1 MTQPS
6 TRAWSIEDSDV
17 LSIHDTNM
25 VAFVGFTVLIWDHLI
40 TVVDEVELVWRRDKG
55 LVYYLFLLNRYLT
68 PLGFIVNLVAFLLPA
83 WGTETCQR
91 FVKYEGAM
99 TTVGIQVAGLMMF
112 LRVRALYNK
121 KKAVVWSVML
131 VFLVWVGVNAWLL
144 AHGQAV
150 PHASGI
156 HSCSMIFDPSL
167 GKISS
172 ASAWLP
178 LIYDTLVFALILN
191 KTKPALY
198 RETAGHIVRT
208 LFADGILYYS
218 LICAVNLVLTIMIIN
233 ATDGLKNIAAQ
244 LELLLT
250 VAMMSRITLNL
261 KKQAVYGPTP
271 TASSTDG
278 VPPISREWPEL
289 GPYRA
294 SAATAGTHFPRTR
307 GASLTLDA
315 YRLDNLTFSNNPAL
329 YSQSMRLSTIVSTGA
344 TPQTVSP
351 VAATPTRQAP
361 WEGPIPTARSSRTD
375 VEAL

>member
-1 MTQPS
+1 
-6 TRAWSIEDSDV
+6 
-17 LSIHDTNM
+17 M

-218 LICAVNLVLTIMIIN
+218 VGMASSLICAVNLVLTIMIIN